1 MANKKLRDIDEVN
14 GWKVNHPHS
23 GANNVY
29 AIFTFIFGAFP
40 LAFLFIP
47 LVILPSQP
55 IGFNSGLTG
64 LGIFRYFIDFLTN
77 VFTALSNGTAATPPT
92 SIPEINEIIS
102 RVDPSMADAV
112 GYTIVGLGGLL
123 ALFFIFSLILIINA
137 IVHISKG
144 YLRRA
149 GRVKRIAVT
158 EFIFSLL
165 FFAAIIFI
173 YFTFKAKTKE
183 DLFVWFTS
191 IPVGTALFF
200 SIFFSIFHYNA
211 FKDTVL
217 ESDLEIQ
224 NSEPTT
230 ENIARVHEVKKVS
243 YEKSSTLPPN
253 LTSIGGHEFAE
264 NQSLV
269 VANIPLNIDK
279 LGPGAFANC
288 LHLQVV
294 SIPNSV
300 KEIGFNCFFNCVELE
315 RINYA
320 GTKEEWR
327 RIKRGSNW
335 LAKAGTSEVVCLDGT
350 IIVNP
355 YH

>member
-23 GANNVY
+23 AANNFY
-29 AIFTFIFGAFP
+29 AILTFIFGCFP
-40 LAFLFIP
+40 LAFLF
-47 LVILPSQP
+47 LPMISAVP
-55 IGFNSGLTG
+55 VDFVSGLSG
-64 LGIFRYFIDFLTN
+64 LDIFKYFIDFLVA
-77 VFTALSNGTAATPPT
+77 VFTALANGTPATPPDNAY
-92 SIPEINEIIS
+92 IQYIIAN
-102 RVDPSMADAV
+102 VNPVMADAI
-112 GYTIVGLGGLL
+112 GYTFVALGVVLL
-123 ALFFIFSLILIINA
+123 LLFIFSIVLLITA

-144 YLRRA
+144 YLKRP
-149 GRVKRIAVT
+149 GKVKRIAIA
-158 EFIFSLL
+158 EFVFSVL
-165 FFAAIIFI
+165 FFLGLLLV
-173 YFTFKAKTKE
+173 YFTYKAQTKE
-183 DLFVWFTS
+183 DLFIWLTS
-191 IPVGTALFF
+191 IPVGTALIF
-200 SIFFSIFHYNA
+200 SIVFSIFHYSA
-211 FKDTVL
+211 FKDSVL
-217 ESDLEIQ
+217 ESELEIQ
-224 NSEPTT
+224 NDEPTV
-230 ENIARVHEVKKVS
+230 EHISKVHEVKKVS

-264 NQSLV
+264 NQSLI
-269 VANIPLNIDK
+269 VANIPLAVTK
-279 LGPGAFANC
+279 LGAGAFANC

-315 RINYA
+315 RINYG

-335 LAKAGTSEVVCLDGT
+335 LAKAKTTEVVCLDGT

>member
-1 MANKKLRDIDEVN
+1 MANKKLRDIKEVN

-23 GANNVY
+23 AANNVY

-47 LVILPSQP
+47 MIADQP
-55 IGFNSGLTG
+55 TDFVNGLTG
-64 LGIFRYFIDFLTN
+64 LGIFKYLIDFLTAI
-77 VFTALSNGTAATPPT
+77 FTALGNGGQAVPPYN
-92 SIPEINEIIS
+92 PQIS
-102 RVDPSMADAV
+102 YVIANVNPVMQDAI
-112 GYTIVGLGGLL
+112 GYTFVALGVILL
-123 ALFFIFSLILIINA
+123 LLFIFSTVLLITA

-144 YLRRA
+144 YLKRS
-149 GRVKRIAVT
+149 GKVKRIAIA
-158 EFIFSLL
+158 EFVFSLL
-165 FFAAIIFI
+165 FFLGMLFI
-173 YFTFKAKTKE
+173 YFTFKAETKQ
-183 DLFVWFTS
+183 DLWIWYTS
-191 IPVGTALFF
+191 IPVGTALIFA
-200 SIFFSIFHYNA
+200 IFFSIYHYSA

-217 ESDLEIQ
+217 ESELEIQ
-224 NSEPTT
+224 NNEPTVDH
-230 ENIARVHEVKKVS
+230 ISKVHEVKKVN
-243 YEKSSTLPPN
+243 YEKSTTLPPN

-269 VANIPLNIDK
+269 VANIPLNIEK

-315 RINYA
+315 RINFA

-335 LAKAGTSEVVCLDGT
+335 LAKAGTTEVVCLDGT

>member
-23 GANNVY
+23 AANNFY

-47 LVILPSQP
+47 LLSMPGSPVD
-55 IGFNSGLTG
+55 FVTGLTG
-64 LGIFRYFIDFLTN
+64 LGIFKYFIDFLTAI
-77 VFTALSNGTAATPPT
+77 FTALANGTPATPPYNA
-92 SIPEINEIIS
+92 EINYVIS
-102 RVDPSMADAV
+102 NVDPVMMDAI
-112 GYTIVGLGGLL
+112 GYTFVALGVVLL
-123 ALFFIFSLILIINA
+123 LLFIFSFILIITA

-144 YLRRA
+144 YLKRT
-149 GRVKRIAVT
+149 GRVKRIAIA
-158 EFIFSLL
+158 EFVFSLL
-165 FFAAIIFI
+165 FFLGLLFI
-173 YFTFKAKTKE
+173 YFTFKAKTKQ
-183 DLFVWFTS
+183 DLFIWLTA
-191 IPVGTALFF
+191 IPVGTSLIF
-200 SIFFSIFHYNA
+200 SIFFSIFHYSA
-211 FKDTVL
+211 FKDSVL
-217 ESDLEIQ
+217 ESELEIQ
-224 NSEPTT
+224 SDEPTV
-230 ENIARVHEVKKVS
+230 EHISKVHEVKKVS

-315 RINYA
+315 RINFA

>member
-1 MANKKLRDIDEVN
+1 MANKKLREIDEVN

-23 GANNVY
+23 AANNFY

-47 LVILPSQP
+47 LVFVP
-55 IGFNSGLTG
+55 GEVTDFNHGLTG
-64 LGIFRYFIDFLTN
+64 LGIFKYLIDFLTAI
-77 VFTALSNGTAATPPT
+77 FTALSVGGTATPPYNAHINTVIAGVNT
-92 SIPEINEIIS
+92 S
-102 RVDPSMADAV
+102 MMDAV
-112 GYTIVGLGGLL
+112 GYTFVALGVILL
-123 ALFFIFSLILIINA
+123 LLFIFSLILIITS

-144 YLRRA
+144 YLKRT
-149 GRVKRIAVT
+149 GKVKRIAIA
-158 EFIFSLL
+158 EFVFSLL
-165 FFAAIIFI
+165 FFLGLLFI
-173 YFTFKAKTKE
+173 YFTFKAETKQ
-183 DLFVWFTS
+183 DLFIWYTA
-191 IPVGTALFF
+191 IPVGGALIF
-200 SIFFSIFHYNA
+200 SIFFSIYHYSV
-211 FKDTVL
+211 FKDSVL
-217 ESDLEIQ
+217 ESELEIQ
-224 NSEPTT
+224 SNEPTV
-230 ENIARVHEVKKVS
+230 EHISKVHEVKKVS

-315 RINYA
+315 RINFA

-335 LAKAGTSEVVCLDGT
+335 LAKAGTTEVVCLDGT